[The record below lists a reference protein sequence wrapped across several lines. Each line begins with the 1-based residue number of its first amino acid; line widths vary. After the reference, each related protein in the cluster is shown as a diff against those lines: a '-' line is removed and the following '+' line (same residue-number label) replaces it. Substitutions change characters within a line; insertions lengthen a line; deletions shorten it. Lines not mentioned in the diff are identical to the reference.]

1 MSDAVSTSPV
11 SVSADAIRLDL
22 DAADAA
28 EAIRAVAAPLVAAGH
43 VTADYVAAAIAREA
57 TFPTGLP
64 TAPEPV
70 AVPHADPDGV
80 LVPSIALGRFREPV
94 EFTEMAADRRL
105 RVRLVLLLALQS
117 KDQAAVLSLLI
128 RGLGD
133 GDLLAFLLEST
144 SAEAIATR
152 LRGLIADG

>member
-1 MSDAVSTSPV
+1 MSTSPV

>member
-133 GDLLAFLLEST
+133 GSLLAFLLEST